1 MALDAEV
8 FKNEW
13 IIDNGVDPN
22 ALLAAEA
29 LMPSPLREGGPLWE
43 TGPEGPSLREGGPLW
58 ETGPEE
64 PPLREEGPLWGTG
77 PVGISTPTGDIAAL
91 VTIPSPEQPHGEK
104 VYMDI
109 PGLVDDQRYFY

>member
-29 LMPSPLREGGPLWE
+29 LMPSP
-43 TGPEGPSLREGGPLW
+43 LREGGPLW